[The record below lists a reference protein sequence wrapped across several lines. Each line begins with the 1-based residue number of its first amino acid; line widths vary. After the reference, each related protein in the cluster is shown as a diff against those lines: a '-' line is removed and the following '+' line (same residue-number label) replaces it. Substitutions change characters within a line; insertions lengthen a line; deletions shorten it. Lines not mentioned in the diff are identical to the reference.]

1 VLRKTLGEISREALF
16 ALLSRE
22 TSWIR
27 SKIKQSMPTPTIFVS
42 AGEASGDRY
51 GAMLMEAVR
60 ALGPDAEFFGLGG
73 AAMEVAGC
81 ERIVRA
87 EDIAVMGITEVLRH
101 MPRIY
106 KEYRRLVRS
115 IRARKPDVAV
125 LIDFPDVNFRLAKEL
140 KRSGIPVLYFVSPQ
154 LWAWKQYRVRW
165 VRERVSKMLVIFPF
179 EEKYYR
185 DRGVD
190 AEFVG
195 HPLADLPLPTISRQ
209 DYAKRFGLD
218 AAKPW
223 IGLLPGSR
231 GKELRHNL
239 PVMAGAANLL
249 GASYEFLLPAAATLD
264 PDWVRRMVAQCQAAT
279 TGIDIPIHVVDDAR
293 DALFHA
299 RASVVA
305 SGTATVE
312 AALIGNPFIAVYR
325 LSSFSYAVASRLVD
339 LPHVAMVNLIADDR
353 IIPELIQDDFTPQ
366 NIVRT
371 LQPLLDETGYRSQMI
386 EELSGVRKALHWEST
401 AAQLSA
407 SNMIHTPEEIVSPS
421 APERTAIDRAA
432 AWVLDFLDRA
442 EASPSQLPTEPSAA
456 EIVG

>member
-1 VLRKTLGEISREALF
+1 
-16 ALLSRE
+16 
-22 TSWIR
+22 
-27 SKIKQSMPTPTIFVS
+27 
-42 AGEASGDRY
+42 
-51 GAMLMEAVR
+51 MLIEAVR
-60 ALGPDAEFFGLGG
+60 ALRPDAEFFGLGG
-73 AAMEVAGC
+73 AAMEAAGC

-115 IRARKPDVAV
+115 IRARKPAVAV

-140 KRSGIPVLYFVSPQ
+140 NQSGIPVLYFVSPQ

-209 DYAKRFGLD
+209 DYAKRYGLD
-218 AAKPW
+218 AAKEW

-264 PDWVRRMVAQCQAAT
+264 PDWVRRMVEQCQNEGS
-279 TGIDIPIHVVDDAR
+279 GIAIPIHVVGDAR
-293 DALFHA
+293 EALFHA

-325 LSSFSYAVASRLVD
+325 LSNFSYAVASRLVD

-353 IIPELIQDDFTPQ
+353 IVPELIQDDFTPE

-371 LQPLLDETGYRSQMI
+371 LQPLLEETGYRLQMI
-386 EELSGVRKALHWEST
+386 DELKGVHKALKWEST
-401 AAQLSA
+401 AAQVSA
-407 SNMIHTPEEIVSPS
+407 DNMILTPEEIASPS
-421 APERTAIDRAA
+421 LPERTAIDRAA
-432 AWVLDFLDRA
+432 AWVVDFLDRA
-442 EASPSQLPTEPSAA
+442 EAESSPLPTEPNVA
-456 EIVG
+456 EMPG

>member
-1 VLRKTLGEISREALF
+1 
-16 ALLSRE
+16 
-22 TSWIR
+22 
-27 SKIKQSMPTPTIFVS
+27 
-42 AGEASGDRY
+42 
-51 GAMLMEAVR
+51 MLIEAVR
-60 ALGPDAEFFGLGG
+60 ALRPDAEFFGLGG
-73 AAMEVAGC
+73 AAMEAAGC
-81 ERIVRA
+81 ERVVRT

-106 KEYRRLVRS
+106 KEYRRLVHS

-140 KRSGIPVLYFVSPQ
+140 KQSGIPVLYFVSPQ

-195 HPLADLPLPTISRQ
+195 HPLADLPLPTISRK
-209 DYAKRFGLD
+209 DYAHQYGLD
-218 AAKPW
+218 AAKEW
-223 IGLLPGSR
+223 IALLPGSR

-249 GASYEFLLPAAATLD
+249 GAPYEFLLPAAATLD
-264 PDWVRRMVAQCQAAT
+264 PEWVRRMVAQCQTAT
-279 TGIDIPIHVVDDAR
+279 TGIDIPIHVVEDAR
-293 DALFHA
+293 AALFHA

-325 LSSFSYAVASRLVD
+325 LSNFSYAIASRLVD
-339 LPHVAMVNLIADDR
+339 LPHVAMVNLIAGDR
-353 IIPELIQDDFTPQ
+353 IVPELIQDDFTAE

-371 LQPLLDETGYRSQMI
+371 LQPLLEETGYRSQMI
-386 EELSGVRKALHWEST
+386 EELASIRTALHWESRV
-401 AAQLSA
+401 ADIANSSRMEIA
-407 SNMIHTPEEIVSPS
+407 EEAEDGPV
-421 APERTAIDRAA
+421 PERTAIDRAA

-442 EASPSQLPTEPSAA
+442 EAEPSPIQTDSHTADMP
-456 EIVG
+456 G

>member
-1 VLRKTLGEISREALF
+1 
-16 ALLSRE
+16 
-22 TSWIR
+22 
-27 SKIKQSMPTPTIFVS
+27 
-42 AGEASGDRY
+42 
-51 GAMLMEAVR
+51 MLIEAVR
-60 ALGPDAEFFGLGG
+60 ALRPDTEFFGLGG
-73 AAMEVAGC
+73 TAMETAGC

-87 EDIAVMGITEVLRH
+87 EDIAVMGITEVVRH

-106 KEYRRLVRS
+106 KEYRRLVQS
-115 IRARKPDVAV
+115 IRNRKPNLAV

-140 KRSGIPVLYFVSPQ
+140 KQAGIPVLYFVSPQ

-179 EEKYYR
+179 EEKFYR

-209 DYAKRFGLD
+209 QYARQYGLN
-218 AAKPW
+218 AAKEW
-223 IGLLPGSR
+223 IALLPGSR

-264 PDWVRRMVAQCQAAT
+264 PEWVRRMVAQCETAFP
-279 TGIDIPIHVVDDAR
+279 GIDLPIHVVQDAR
-293 DALFHA
+293 AALFHA

-325 LSSFSYAVASRLVD
+325 LSDFSYAVASRLVN
-339 LPHVAMVNLIADDR
+339 LPHVAMVNLIAEDR
-353 IIPELIQDDFTPQ
+353 IVPELIQDDFTPE

-371 LQPLLDETGYRSQMI
+371 LQPLLEETGYRSQMI
-386 EELSGVRKALHWEST
+386 EELKSVRKALHWESA
-401 AAQLSA
+401 AAQLSVA
-407 SNMIHTPEEIVSPS
+407 NMIHTPEEIASQS
-421 APERTAIDRAA
+421 LPEPTAIDRAA

-442 EASPSQLPTEPSAA
+442 EAEPSPMTA
-456 EIVG
+456 EANTAEMPG